1 VWAFDQAS
9 VNMKLDAPA
18 GFGPD
23 QGDGNLKGRE
33 ITFLIIALVLG
44 AVVGGLIGD
53 IIGSLLPEGAVKTLF
68 EKSIDIGLRPTTV
81 ELYAISFT
89 IGLLVKINFVS
100 ILFIILVVIYFRW
113 WFL

>member
-1 VWAFDQAS
+1 
-9 VNMKLDAPA
+9 M
-18 GFGPD
+18 
-23 QGDGNLKGRE
+23 KGRQV
-33 ITFLIIALVLG
+33 TFLLVSLVLA

-53 IIGSLLPEGAVKTLF
+53 IIGSFMPESEVKRLF
-68 EKSIDIGLRPTTV
+68 ERSISIGFKPLTV

-89 IGLLVKINFVS
+89 IGLMVKINFVS